1 MHKFV
6 FCPSLPLTVRGIL
19 VGQVS
24 VGMAGPVHL
33 KIPLKNDTSKKNKFG
48 QKGCSERSGERS
60 GEHSTKMMTITPLV
74 VIILE

>member
-33 KIPLKNDTSKKNKFG
+33 KIPLKKMTQAKKNKLD
-48 QKGCSERSGERS
+48 QKGCGERS
-60 GEHSTKMMTITPLV
+60 GEHSTKMMTIAPLV

>member
-19 VGQVS
+19 IGKVF

-33 KIPLKNDTSKKNKFG
+33 KIPPKKCTRKKANL
-48 QKGCSERSGERS
+48 
-60 GEHSTKMMTITPLV
+60 TKRDVVSVLV
-74 VIILE
+74 SVLASILPK